1 MLGLFGTSSDIEVSS
16 QRVNSR
22 LPFASLA
29 FRYEAMAWSQRSAK
43 WSRKWRLSGTDW
55 S

>member
-29 FRYEAMAWSQRSAK
+29 SDTRQWRGAK
-43 WSRKWRLSGTDW
+43 GRQNDHANED
-55 S
+55 